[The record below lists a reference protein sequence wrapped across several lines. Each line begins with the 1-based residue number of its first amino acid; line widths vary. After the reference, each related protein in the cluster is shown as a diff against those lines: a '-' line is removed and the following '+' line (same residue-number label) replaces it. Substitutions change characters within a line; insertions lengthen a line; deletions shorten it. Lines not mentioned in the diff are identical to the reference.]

1 MNPDAGLREPTI
13 GRQSMVTR
21 AASLAAPLA
30 LVNEGLGNSSYLVDL
45 GGGRALAID
54 PERDPG
60 PYLAAAEPRGLTI
73 AFAAETHLHAD
84 FVSGSRELAAHGAQ
98 ILAPA
103 EGGSGFGHRGLRD
116 GDEADLGGLRL
127 RALATPGHTP
137 EHLSYLLLDGD
148 RPAALFSGGSL
159 LVGAVARTDLI
170 APERTG
176 ELARA
181 LWRSL
186 HERILTL
193 PDDLPVYPTHGAGS
207 FCAAPAS
214 AERTTTIGAQ
224 RAANPLLA
232 APSED
237 EFVRLLL
244 DGLGTYPPYFRR
256 LREVNRRGPAVLG
269 ASQAAVLPALT
280 PGEVRRLADAGAG
293 LIDARPAASFAA
305 GHIPGAISIPLRP
318 AFATWLGWLTD
329 PGRPAVFV
337 LEPGQDR
344 AGLIRQARNIG
355 YEHLAGEL
363 AGGMAAWQAAG
374 LPVRQISRVKASEV
388 TGPVLDVR
396 QAAEYSGGHLPDARH
411 IELGALAS
419 AEPGP
424 GPEPGPETS
433 PGPGPGA
440 RPVTLMC
447 GAGDRAM
454 TAASL
459 LARRGHPDLAV
470 AVGGPED
477 WAAAHGQP
485 LETGP

>member
-1 MNPDAGLREPTI
+1 MVTGAGLRAE
-13 GRQSMVTR
+13 
-21 AASLAAPLA
+21 PLA
-30 LVNEGLGNSSYLVDL
+30 LVNEGLGNSSYLVAL
-45 GGGRALAID
+45 GDGRALAVD

-60 PYLAAAEPRGLTI
+60 PYLAAAESRGLTI

-98 ILAPA
+98 VLAAA

-116 GDEADLGGLRL
+116 GDEVDLGGLRL

-232 APSED
+232 AASED

-244 DGLGTYPPYFRR
+244 DGLGTYPPYFLR
-256 LREVNRRGPAVLG
+256 LREVNRSGPAVLG
-269 ASQAAVLPALT
+269 PVPAALPALT
-280 PGEVRRLADAGAG
+280 PEEVWHLAGAGAAAG

-329 PGRPAVFV
+329 PDRPAVFV
-337 LEPGQDR
+337 LEQGQDR
-344 AGLIRQARNIG
+344 ADLIRQARNIG
-355 YEHLAGEL
+355 YERLAGEL
-363 AGGMAAWQAAG
+363 AGGMATWQAAG
-374 LPVRQISRVKASEV
+374 LPVRQISVVRASEV

-396 QAAEYSGGHLPDARH
+396 QAAEYSSGHLPDARH
-411 IELGALAS
+411 IELGALTTAGTAAS
-419 AEPGP
+419 AEPD
-424 GPEPGPETS
+424 
-433 PGPGPGA
+433 PGA

-459 LARRGHPDLAV
+459 LARRGHPGLAV
-470 AVGGPED
+470 AVGSPED
-477 WAAAHGQP
+477 WAAAHDRP
-485 LETGP
+485 LETDP

>member
-1 MNPDAGLREPTI
+1 MNHDGDLREPTI
-13 GRQSMVTR
+13 GGQPMVTG
-21 AASLAAPLA
+21 AAPLTAPLA

-45 GGGRALAID
+45 GDGRALAID
-54 PERDPG
+54 PERDPD
-60 PYLAAAEPRGLTI
+60 PYLAAAESRGLTI
-73 AFAAETHLHAD
+73 TLAAETHLHAD

-98 ILAPA
+98 VLAPA
-103 EGGSGFGHRGLRD
+103 AGGTGFGHRGLHD
-116 GDEADLGGLRL
+116 GDELDLGGLRL

-137 EHLSYLLLDGD
+137 EHMAYLLLDGD

-170 APERTG
+170 APERAG

-244 DGLGTYPPYFRR
+244 DGLGTYPPYFLR

-269 ASQAAVLPALT
+269 PPAGALPALT
-280 PGEVRRLADAGAG
+280 PGEVRRLAGAGTG

-344 AGLIRQARNIG
+344 AGLIRQARSIG

-363 AGGMAAWQAAG
+363 AGGMAAWAAAG
-374 LPVRQISRVKASEV
+374 LPVRQISVVRASEV

-396 QAAEYSGGHLPDARH
+396 QAAEYSSGHLPDARH
-411 IELGALAS
+411 IELGALTS
-419 AEPGP
+419 AEPEPGP
-424 GPEPGPETS
+424 GPGPE
-433 PGPGPGA
+433 PGPGA

-470 AVGGPED
+470 AVGGPGD